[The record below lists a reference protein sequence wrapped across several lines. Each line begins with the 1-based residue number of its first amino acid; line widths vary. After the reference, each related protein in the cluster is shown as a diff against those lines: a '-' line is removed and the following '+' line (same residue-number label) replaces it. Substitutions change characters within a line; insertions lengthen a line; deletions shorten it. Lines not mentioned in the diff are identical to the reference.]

1 MIAGDV
7 RRPRV
12 VVVGAGLN
20 GLVAAVRLAL
30 ARCDVTVVEAAP
42 VPGGA
47 VRTEPGPLPG
57 FIHDPC
63 AGFFPLTLASPA
75 FAGLGVRER
84 VDWVSP
90 PVAMAPPFLDGT
102 AIGLHR
108 DLDATVASLDAVAP
122 GAGPAW
128 RTAVVPLLR
137 RREALFRAALGP
149 FPPLLAGPRPAARR
163 WRGRDSQPPCAATSS
178 RSAGACSR
186 RRRRWGPSC
195 SARRGPPPGSPA
207 RSCTAISPRARPVAA
222 DSPSSWRCSRTPS
235 AGRSRA
241 AARAG

>member
-42 VPGGA
+42 APGGS

-90 PVAMAPPFLDGT
+90 PVAMAHPLLDGP
-102 AIGLHR
+102 AIGLPR
-108 DLDATVASLDAVAP
+108 LMAATVPRWSPVAP
-122 GAGPAW
+122 AAAPACRGW
-128 RTAVVPLLR
+128 VVPLLPR
-137 RREALFRAALGP
+137 R
-149 FPPLLAGPRPAARR
+149 
-163 WRGRDSQPPCAATSS
+163 
-178 RSAGACSR
+178 
-186 RRRRWGPSC
+186 
-195 SARRGPPPGSPA
+195 
-207 RSCTAISPRARPVAA
+207 
-222 DSPSSWRCSRTPS
+222 
-235 AGRSRA
+235 
-241 AARAG
+241 